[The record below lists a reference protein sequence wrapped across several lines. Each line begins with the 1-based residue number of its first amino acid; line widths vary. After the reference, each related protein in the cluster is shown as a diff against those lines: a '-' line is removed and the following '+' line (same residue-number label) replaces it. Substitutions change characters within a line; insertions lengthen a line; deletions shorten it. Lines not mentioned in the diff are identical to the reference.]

1 MLSNLCFML
10 WVSVLMFAWL
20 LTANIVPVAITGVAA
35 AGGGVGVVIA
45 AAPAVA
51 AGVVMAVP
59 ALVNLHSKDL
69 MNRRG
74 RWIIYRLPLIPKP
87 VDLFYLLIWSGS
99 DYGTPYCLH

>member
-1 MLSNLCFML
+1 M
-10 WVSVLMFAWL
+10 A
-20 LTANIVPVAITGVAA
+20 AHIVPVAITGVAA
-35 AGGGVGVVIA
+35 AGSGVGVVIA

-74 RWIIYRLPLIPKP
+74 R
-87 VDLFYLLIWSGS
+87 
-99 DYGTPYCLH
+99 

>member
-1 MLSNLCFML
+1 M
-10 WVSVLMFAWL
+10 A
-20 LTANIVPVAITGVAA
+20 AHIVPVAITGVAA

-74 RWIIYRLPLIPKP
+74 R
-87 VDLFYLLIWSGS
+87 
-99 DYGTPYCLH
+99 